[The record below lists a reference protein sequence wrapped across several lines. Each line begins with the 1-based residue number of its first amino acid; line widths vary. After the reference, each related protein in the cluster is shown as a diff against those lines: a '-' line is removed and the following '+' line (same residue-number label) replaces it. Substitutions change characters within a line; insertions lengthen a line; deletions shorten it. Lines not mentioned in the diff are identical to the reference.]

1 MTQRLMFPP
10 THRLKS
16 PEDFKRVYDRK
27 RSVSDAHLIVYACEN
42 ALPHAR
48 LGVSVSKKVGG
59 AIVRNR
65 FKRLFREAFR
75 LLQHELP
82 PGIDYVLIPK
92 LPARDLG
99 LEPIRESLLAL
110 AMQVSKKLKLDERR
124 AEVAP

>member
-1 MTQRLMFPP
+1 MTPRLLFPP

-27 RSVSDAHLIVYACEN
+27 RSVSDANLIVYACEN

-110 AMQVSKKLKLDERR
+110 AVQVSKKLTKPR

>member
-1 MTQRLMFPP
+1 MTPRLLFPP

-27 RSVSDAHLIVYACEN
+27 RSVSDANLIVYACEN

-110 AMQVSKKLKLDERR
+110 SLQVSKKLKPR
-124 AEVAP
+124 AEVAS

>member
-1 MTQRLMFPP
+1 MTPRLLFPP

-27 RSVSDAHLIVYACEN
+27 RSVSDANLIVYACEN

-110 AMQVSKKLKLDERR
+110 AVQVSKKLKPR

>member
-1 MTQRLMFPP
+1 MTPRLLFPP

-27 RSVSDAHLIVYACEN
+27 RSVSDANLIVYACEN

-110 AMQVSKKLKLDERR
+110 ALQVSKKLKPR

>member
-1 MTQRLMFPP
+1 MMIERLLFPP

-27 RSVSDAHLIVYACEN
+27 RSVSDANLIVYACEN

-110 AMQVSKKLKLDERR
+110 AMQVSKKLKPR
-124 AEVAP
+124 AEVTP

>member
-1 MTQRLMFPP
+1 MTPRLLFPP

-27 RSVSDAHLIVYACEN
+27 RSVSDANLIVYACEN

-92 LPARDLG
+92 LSARDLG

-110 AMQVSKKLKLDERR
+110 ALQVSKKLKPR

>member
-1 MTQRLMFPP
+1 MGMMIERLLFPP

-27 RSVSDAHLIVYACEN
+27 RSVSDANLIVYACEN

-110 AMQVSKKLKLDERR
+110 AMQVSKKLKPR
-124 AEVAP
+124 AEVTP

>member
-1 MTQRLMFPP
+1 MMTPRLLFPP

-27 RSVSDAHLIVYACEN
+27 RSVSDGHLIVYACEN

-110 AMQVSKKLKLDERR
+110 AVQVSKKLTKPR

>member
-1 MTQRLMFPP
+1 MTPRLLFPP

-27 RSVSDAHLIVYACEN
+27 RSVSDANLIVYACEN

-110 AMQVSKKLKLDERR
+110 AVQVSKKLKPR
-124 AEVAP
+124 AEVTP

>member
-1 MTQRLMFPP
+1 MTPRLLFPP

-27 RSVSDAHLIVYACEN
+27 RSVSDANLIVYACEN
-42 ALPHAR
+42 VLPHAR
-48 LGVSVSKKVGG
+48 LGVSVSKKAGG

-110 AMQVSKKLKLDERR
+110 AVQVSKKLKPR

>member
-1 MTQRLMFPP
+1 MIERLLFPP

-27 RSVSDAHLIVYACEN
+27 RSVSDGNLIVYACEN

-110 AMQVSKKLKLDERR
+110 AVQVSKKLKPR
-124 AEVAP
+124 AEVTP

>member
-1 MTQRLMFPP
+1 MMTQRLLFPP

-27 RSVSDAHLIVYACEN
+27 RSVSDANLIVYACEN

-110 AMQVSKKLKLDERR
+110 AVQVSKKLKPR
-124 AEVAP
+124 AEVVP

>member
-1 MTQRLMFPP
+1 MMTQRLLFPP

-27 RSVSDAHLIVYACEN
+27 RSVSDANLIVYACEN

-92 LPARDLG
+92 LPACDLG

-110 AMQVSKKLKLDERR
+110 AVQVSKKLKPR
-124 AEVAP
+124 AEVTP

>member
-1 MTQRLMFPP
+1 MMTQRLLFPP

-27 RSVSDAHLIVYACEN
+27 RSVSDANLIVYACEN
-42 ALPHAR
+42 AFPHGR

-110 AMQVSKKLKLDERR
+110 AVQVSKKLKPR
-124 AEVAP
+124 AEVVP

>member
-1 MTQRLMFPP
+1 MTQRLLFPP

>member
-1 MTQRLMFPP
+1 MTQRLRFSP

-48 LGVSVSKKVGG
+48 IGVSVSKKVGG

-110 AMQVSKKLKLDERR
+110 AMQVSKKLKPSERR
-124 AEVAP
+124 EVAP